1 MEYFKIVLVFNSA
14 DTIKYAFN
22 VCATSFTSVNT
33 FWKCFDFASFYYWAP
48 YFLLLRWSE
57 HTDCDQTGVKLPA
70 RKLILKSRP
79 TEAQRRSHNRRRL
92 IGEVTT
98 TCSRGEGWAVQNA
111 TFRLLFK
118 FSLILFS
125 GFTFSMLQKSVSPKP
140 WHPFTSN
147 NLLEM
152 YCFSDFSLLN
162 PLIGFLPAFQGVH
175 FTDWGIEIICP
186 YLSFPLYIYALFVK
200 HTTTH

>member
-118 FSLILFS
+118 FSLILFP
-125 GFTFSMLQKSVSPKP
+125 VSPFPCSRNRFPQNPGIPSLRIIFWK
-140 WHPFTSN
+140 
-147 NLLEM
+147 
-152 YCFSDFSLLN
+152 CIVFSDFSLLN
-162 PLIGFLPAFQGVH
+162 PLIGICQH
-175 FTDWGIEIICP
+175 FKAHFIARGNEIICP
-186 YLSFPLYIYALFVK
+186 CISFLLFIYAFFVK
-200 HTTTH
+200 HTTTQ